1 VAGSTGL
8 RRMLGVGIAHP
19 CSRICLAVIPVGSD
33 HRWLAAERDFS
44 GGGDWTHTKRLTVI
58 TARHPGAVVVSR
70 T

>member
-33 HRWLAAERDFS
+33 HRHCPILTFRLAGSSDDFPAPGS
-44 GGGDWTHTKRLTVI
+44 ISDD
-58 TARHPGAVVVSR
+58 ARIARFIPIL
-70 T
+70 